1 MKILLVEDDI
11 EILVNSAVMVS
22 ISFISLLVGLRI
34 KSSKASIITGV
45 IIVFFTQGD
54 IGTYTLLGNIPFH
67 VTLLVISAI
76 SVFLTLYKL
85 ETKDVL

>member
-22 ISFISLLVGLRI
+22 ISFISLLAGLRI

-45 IIVFFTQGD
+45 IIVFFTQGN
-54 IGTYTLLGNIPFH
+54 IGTYTLFDNMPFH